1 MARNQLA
8 GRRAETAACRYLQR
22 RGLRLLARNY
32 RCRVGEIDL
41 IMGDGDS
48 LVFVEVRYRR
58 SVRFGGAAESIDRRK
73 QARII
78 ACASHYLQ
86 QHPGLAARPARFDVV
101 AIAADDQVSWIPDA
115 FQS

>member
-1 MARNQLA
+1 MGGTPWPATSSSADGPKRPPA
-8 GRRAETAACRYLQR
+8 GTCSAADCD
-22 RGLRLLARNY
+22 
-32 RCRVGEIDL
+32 CW
-41 IMGDGDS
+41 
-48 LVFVEVRYRR
+48 LV
-58 SVRFGGAAESIDRRK
+58 ESIDRRK